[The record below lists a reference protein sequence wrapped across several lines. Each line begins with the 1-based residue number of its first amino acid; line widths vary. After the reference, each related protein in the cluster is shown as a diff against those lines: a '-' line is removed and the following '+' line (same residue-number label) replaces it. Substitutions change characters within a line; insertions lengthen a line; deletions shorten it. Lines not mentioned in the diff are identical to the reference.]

1 MKSTTM
7 FKKRILLFLGLSW
20 WFISSFGQ
28 SPVANIIILRSSE
41 DFMGNKP
48 VWIYA
53 DGKKICSVTAGQ
65 HIQLKQPVGEHTYYV
80 SYAAKNKL
88 KPKQMAEAVSV
99 ACAAEKTTYLLI
111 VSNPANKKS
120 VSCAAIVENSAEKLL
135 LNSRKHDCILK
146 Q

>member
-1 MKSTTM
+1 MAIC
-7 FKKRILLFLGLSW
+7 KKRILLSLGLSL

-28 SPVANIIILRSSE
+28 SPAARIVVLRSSE
-41 DFMGNKP
+41 DFMGDKP

-65 HIQLKQPVGEHTYYV
+65 HIQLNQPAGEHTFYV
-80 SYAAKNKL
+80 SYSGKNKL
-88 KPKQMAEAVSV
+88 TPKQTAEAVSV

-120 VSCAAIVENSAEKLL
+120 VSCAAIVEDSAEKLL
-135 LNSRKHDCILK
+135 LNSRKHDCIIK
-146 Q
+146 D